1 MPESD
6 KLPEE
11 LTQEKVLKGWRESV
25 NTIPEEYTNKQPA
38 DGEITARIVKEN
50 KDYVNKLKND

>member
-25 NTIPEEYTNKQPA
+25 NTIPEEYFFNEKW
-38 DGEITARIVKEN
+38 N
-50 KDYVNKLKND
+50 M